1 MKYLVRKGEM
11 KQFDTNTI
19 EYFGVPSLVLIER
32 AALAAVE
39 ELERDIIEENER
51 ILIVVG
57 SGNNG
62 ADGLAMARLLYLKKQ
77 SVAILY
83 VGDENKATEENK
95 AELKIVNQYGIP
107 VISKQTFLEDN
118 SIIDD
123 AAIIVDAI
131 FGVGLSR
138 RIEGEMAEMIDCLNR
153 KEAKKIAIDIPSG
166 VHCDDGSILGVAF
179 QANLTVTFSFEKIGM
194 RLFPGQK
201 YCGQIRCR
209 NVGID
214 ENSFL
219 EENGISRSPRVAAF
233 ENSDLKTYLPVRNPR
248 TNKGSYGK
256 VLVIAGSVNMAGAAL
271 FSARSAYRMGCGLVR
286 VLTPE
291 ENRVII
297 QTALPEAVLTTYSS
311 KKFDKEQVLSA
322 INWADV
328 IVCGP
333 GIGTDDNMST
343 LVKFVLKNTSV
354 PLILDADALNL
365 IAKDTELL
373 RNPHTEL
380 ILTPHLGEMARLAN
394 TTIPFLQDSLLEAA
408 ESFAREYQVICILKD
423 ARTVTAVPY
432 QMTYVNLSGNNGM
445 ATGGSGDV
453 LTGVIAGLIA
463 QGVAPKVAAPFGVY
477 IHGLAGDFAAE
488 RLGRYSLMAQDM
500 IDSISEV
507 LKNVEK

>member
-1 MKYLVRKGEM
+1 M

-19 EYFGVPSLVLIER
+19 EYFGIPSLVLIER

-39 ELERDIIEENER
+39 ELECDIIEKNER
-51 ILIVVG
+51 ILIVAG
-57 SGNNG
+57 NGNNG
-62 ADGLAMARLLYLKKQ
+62 ADGLAMARLLHLKKH
-77 SVAILY
+77 SVSILY
-83 VGDENKATEENK
+83 VGDGKKATEENK
-95 AELKIVNQYGIP
+95 TELKIVKQYGIP
-107 VISKQTFLEDN
+107 VISKQAFMEN
-118 SIIDD
+118 HSVIDD
-123 AAIIVDAI
+123 ATIIIDAI

-138 RIEGEMAEMIDCLNR
+138 RIEGEMAQMIDCLNR

-166 VHCDDGSILGVAF
+166 IHCDDGSVLGIAF
-179 QANLTVTFSFEKIGM
+179 KADLTVTFSFEKLGM
-194 RLFPGQK
+194 RLYPGQK
-201 YCGQIRCR
+201 FCGQIRCR

-219 EENGISRSPRVAAF
+219 VENGISRSPKVAAF
-233 ENSDLKTYLPVRNPR
+233 ETGDLKTYLPKRSPR

-271 FSARSAYRMGCGLVR
+271 FSARSAYRIGCGLVR

-311 KKFDKEQVLSA
+311 KKFDKEQVHSA

-333 GIGTDDNMST
+333 GIGTDDNSST
-343 LVKFVLKNTSV
+343 LVRFVLKNTSV

-365 IAKDTELL
+365 IAKDIEIL

-394 TTIPFLQDSLLEAA
+394 TTVPFLQDSLVEAA
-408 ESFAREYQVICILKD
+408 ESFAREYQVICVLKD

-432 QMTYVNLSGNNGM
+432 QMTYVNLTGNNGM

-463 QGVAPKVAAPFGVY
+463 QGMAPKVAAPFGVY
-477 IHGLAGDFAAE
+477 LHGLAGDVAAQ
-488 RLGRYSLMAQDM
+488 RLGRYSLMAHDM
-500 IDSISEV
+500 IDSIADV
-507 LKNVEK
+507 LKIIEK